1 MKKKPIKSKN
11 ELEKILDIKDEFVV
25 DAYLGNVSVKDF
37 LKDLEDYVNK
47 MKEASFMKG
56 YSEGGF
62 ASYE

>member
-11 ELEKILDIKDEFVV
+11 ELEKILDIKDEFAV
-25 DAYLGNVSVKDF
+25 DQYLGNVSVKDF

-47 MKEASFMKG
+47 MEESSFMKG

-62 ASYE
+62 AGYE